1 MMLYSAL
8 KMVIYIVNEW
18 SSPQLI
24 YVIENGFSFIG
35 ELIIDGLVKGDFVI
49 FLSLMDWSLAD

>member
-1 MMLYSAL
+1 MNGRPLSY
-8 KMVIYIVNEW
+8 V
-18 SSPQLI
+18 I

-49 FLSLMDWSLAD
+49 FLLVLG